1 MRQDLLQERRR
12 AGDTT
17 DHRQSPGFP
26 RLCVDN
32 VRFDNVDR
40 ETALGA
46 VRMFLAEQ
54 NGAAPRVVNFVNVH
68 SIHLARGDR
77 RLNAALQESDLVL
90 PDGSGLALA
99 GRVAGKPIRENL
111 NGTDFIP
118 LVLGEA
124 ERSDKTVYLLG
135 ARKEILRTCE
145 RKIAE
150 LYPALRIVG
159 SRHGHFSAGEEE
171 GIVADIREARPDI
184 LLVGMGTPAQELWI
198 SRHARSVG
206 ARVCFGVGGLFDF
219 LSGMTPRAPRWVRR
233 VGLEWVY
240 RFVHNPASK
249 WDRVLVEIPLF
260 VLRTVAGRVPVSDA

>member
-1 MRQDLLQERRR
+1 MRID
-12 AGDTT
+12 D
-17 DHRQSPGFP
+17 
-26 RLCVDN
+26 

-46 VRMFLAEQ
+46 VRGFLDAPES
-54 NGAAPRVVNFVNVH
+54 NLPRVVNFVNVH
-68 SIHLARGDR
+68 SIHLARTDR
-77 RLNAALQESDLVL
+77 RLYAALHASDLVL

-99 GRVAGKPIRENL
+99 GRLSGKPIRENL

-124 ERSDKTVYLLG
+124 ERSGRTVYLLG
-135 ARKEILRTCE
+135 AKREIINACRV
-145 RKIAE
+145 RIGE

-159 SRHGHFSAGEEE
+159 WRQGHFSEEE
-171 GIVADIREARPDI
+171 ENGIIAEIRQVRPDI

-198 SRHARSVG
+198 SRHARDLSV
-206 ARVCFGVGGLFDF
+206 RVCFGVGGLFDF
-219 LSGMTPRAPRWVRR
+219 LSGMTPRAPQWMRR

-240 RFVHNPASK
+240 RFIHDPASK

-260 VLRTVAGRVPVSDA
+260 VLRTVVGRVPVSDA

>member
-1 MRQDLLQERRR
+1 MRQELLQERHRADGAMEHRR
-12 AGDTT
+12 N
-17 DHRQSPGFP
+17 PGFP

-54 NGAAPRVVNFVNVH
+54 NGATPRVVNFVNVH
-68 SIHLARGDR
+68 SIHLARTDR
-77 RLNAALQESDLVL
+77 RLYAALQESDLVL

-99 GRVAGKPIRENL
+99 GRISGKPIRENL

-135 ARKEILRTCE
+135 ARKEIIRACE
-145 RKIAE
+145 RKLVE

-159 SRHGHFSAGEEE
+159 SRQGHFTEEE
-171 GIVADIREARPDI
+171 EKGIIAEIRDVRPDI

-198 SRHARSVG
+198 SRHSRSLG

-240 RFVHNPASK
+240 RFVHDPASK

-260 VLRTVAGRVPVSDA
+260 VLRTAAGRVPVSDA